1 MGVQRSTKRAGGQ
14 RGAEKQSGL
23 ILKALKGGILGLVI
37 TIMSILA
44 FAIMVKKFGISDE
57 VISAVN
63 QAVKVASIFMAAYAS
78 SKNSTQRQILT
89 GAAAGCMYVL
99 LGYLTFSLIQ
109 SSWGDVT
116 LLLADLAMGAVVG
129 MLTAMIF
136 ARILKSENRKEKRA

>member
-1 MGVQRSTKRAGGQ
+1 MGVQRSAKRAGGQ

-44 FAIMVKKFGISDE
+44 FAILVKKFGISDE

-78 SKNSTQRQILT
+78 SKNSTRRQILT

-136 ARILKSENRKEKRA
+136 TRILKSENRKEKRA

>member
-1 MGVQRSTKRAGGQ
+1 MGVQRSAKRAGG
-14 RGAEKQSGL
+14 RRATEKQSGL

-37 TIMSILA
+37 MSILA
-44 FAIMVKKFGISDE
+44 FAILVKKFGISDE
-57 VISAVN
+57 MISAVN
-63 QAVKVASIFMAAYAS
+63 QAVKVASIFMAAYVS
-78 SKNSTQRQILT
+78 SKNSMQRQILT

-136 ARILKSENRKEKRA
+136 TRILKSENRREKQA

>member
-1 MGVQRSTKRAGGQ
+1 MGVQRSAKRAGG
-14 RGAEKQSGL
+14 RRATEKQSGL

-44 FAIMVKKFGISDE
+44 FAILVKKFGISDE
-57 VISAVN
+57 MISAVN
-63 QAVKVASIFMAAYAS
+63 QAVKVASIFMAAYVS
-78 SKNSTQRQILT
+78 SKNSMQHQILT

-136 ARILKSENRKEKRA
+136 TRILKSENRREKQA

>member
-1 MGVQRSTKRAGGQ
+1 M
-14 RGAEKQSGL
+14 
-23 ILKALKGGILGLVI
+23 
-37 TIMSILA
+37 
-44 FAIMVKKFGISDE
+44 
-57 VISAVN
+57 ISAVN
-63 QAVKVASIFMAAYAS
+63 QAVKVASIFMAAYVS
-78 SKNSTQRQILT
+78 SKNSMQRQILT

-136 ARILKSENRKEKRA
+136 TRILKSENRREKQA

>member
-44 FAIMVKKFGISDE
+44 FAILVKKFGISDE

>member
-1 MGVQRSTKRAGGQ
+1 MGVQRSAKRAGGQ

-44 FAIMVKKFGISDE
+44 FAILVKKFGISDE

-78 SKNSTQRQILT
+78 SKNSTQRQILS

-129 MLTAMIF
+129 MLTAMVF
-136 ARILKSENRKEKRA
+136 TRILKSENRKEKRA